1 MYFREGSGQSLQS
14 VNRQFLAETVVE
26 RLQQLDLD
34 PDEQCK
40 LDTNSKPPV
49 PAPIGFIYL
58 RGLPGEVIPR
68 WQVVAPGWSK
78 EFQPSDVKS
87 LLVEKNA
94 IIHQY
99 RETVPEIWLLIVADG
114 SNPPGMFRAPGQNH
128 ADLPSSEF
136 DRTFLLCEP
145 NRFLIE
151 WP

>member
-99 RETVPEIWLLIVADG
+99 RETVPEIWLLI
-114 SNPPGMFRAPGQNH
+114 
-128 ADLPSSEF
+128 
-136 DRTFLLCEP
+136 
-145 NRFLIE
+145 
-151 WP
+151 